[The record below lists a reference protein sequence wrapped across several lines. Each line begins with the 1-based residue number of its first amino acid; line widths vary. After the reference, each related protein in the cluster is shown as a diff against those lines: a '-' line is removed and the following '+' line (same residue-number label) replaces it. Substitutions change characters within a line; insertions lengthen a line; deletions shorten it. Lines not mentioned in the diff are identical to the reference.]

1 MPNFSANLSV
11 LFTEYSM
18 LERFQAAADCGFKAV
33 EIQFPYDQK
42 VHDLKKAA
50 DQAGVEVVL
59 INVPVGDLMEG
70 GSGLASI
77 PEKEQEFKQALEL
90 CSSYAEILQPRSV
103 NVLAGRELDKSRRSE
118 YHRTYISNLR
128 QSAAV
133 FDAMGITTVFEAVN
147 NQDVPGFFLHT
158 LREQIEILE
167 EVQHPN
173 IRLQYDVYHMELM
186 GEHVCENI
194 FEHAHIIGHI
204 QFADTPGRGQ
214 PGTGNIDF
222 DAVFKTI
229 DDSIFEG
236 WTGAEYHPEG
246 TTKDSLD
253 WM

>member
-11 LFTEYSM
+11 LFTEHPM
-18 LERFQAAADCGFKAV
+18 LDRFQVAADCGFKAV

-42 VHDLKKAA
+42 AQDLKNAA
-50 DQAGVEVVL
+50 DQAEVEIVL

-90 CSSYAEILQPRSV
+90 CASYAEVLQPRSI

-128 QSAAV
+128 QSAAA
-133 FDAMGITTVFEAVN
+133 FDAMGISTVFEAVN

-158 LREQIEILE
+158 LREQIQILE

-173 IRLQYDVYHMELM
+173 IRLQYDVYHMERM

-194 FEHAHIIGHI
+194 FEHANIIGHI
-204 QFADTPGRGQ
+204 QFADVPGRAQ

-222 DAVFKTI
+222 EAVFKAI
-229 DDSIFEG
+229 DDSIYTG
-236 WTGAEYHPEG
+236 WTGAEYNPSES
-246 TTKDSLD
+246 TKDSLG